1 MAEKRMFNKQLID
14 SDLFLEMPSTTQLLY
29 FHLGMRA
36 DDEGFVDAPKK
47 IIRAVGCSED
57 DLKLLIA
64 KGFVICFNSGIIVIT
79 HWKMHNTVQKDRFK
93 PTFYEA
99 EKALLNIKSNKV
111 YELKEPAVN
120 ELDTTCIQPV
130 SNMETQIRLDKIRLD
145 LDKNKRE
152 STSVDTRNA
161 FDYQSVVNSFNSI
174 CSSLPKVQKLND
186 KRKKAIK
193 NAASLLGEMSFEEYF
208 KLVEGS
214 DFLSGRTGKWTGCCF
229 DWVLNGANLT
239 KVIEGNY
246 TNKQPQANQTIER
259 DYSGDFWED

>member
-1 MAEKRMFNKQLID
+1 MAEKRMFNKQLVD

-111 YELKEPAVN
+111 YELKEPTVTKT
-120 ELDTTCIQPV
+120 DTYCIQSV
-130 SNMETQIRLDKIRLD
+130 SNMETQIRLDKNRLD
-145 LDKNKRE
+145 LDKNNIV
-152 STSVDTRNA
+152 STVVDCRNA

-174 CSSLPKVQKLND
+174 CSSLPKVQKLTD
-186 KRKKAIK
+186 KRRKAIK
-193 NAASLLGEMSFEEYF
+193 NAASQLGEISFEKYF
-208 KLVEGS
+208 ELVESS
-214 DFLSGRTGKWTGCCF
+214 DFLSGRNGKWTGCCF

-246 TNKQPQANQTIER
+246 SDRQPQTNQTIER